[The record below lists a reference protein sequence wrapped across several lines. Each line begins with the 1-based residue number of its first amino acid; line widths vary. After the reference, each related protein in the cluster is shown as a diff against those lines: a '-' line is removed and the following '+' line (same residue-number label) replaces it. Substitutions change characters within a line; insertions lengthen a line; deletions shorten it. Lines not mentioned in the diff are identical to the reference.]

1 MTLVCIDNE
10 NYRQD
15 NNNNN
20 NTKENK
26 ADRWERIAPYDT
38 KKQYSNLSL
47 QCMMGHRERIN

>member
-26 ADRWERIAPYDT
+26 ADRWERIAPQDT